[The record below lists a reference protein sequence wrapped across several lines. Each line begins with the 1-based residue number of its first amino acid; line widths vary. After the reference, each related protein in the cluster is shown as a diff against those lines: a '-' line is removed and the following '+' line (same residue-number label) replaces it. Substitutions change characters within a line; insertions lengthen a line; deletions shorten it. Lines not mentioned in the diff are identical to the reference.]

1 MWLRRDG
8 GVGMEPA
15 VGLPLGVNEYAPLG
29 ISTVS
34 SSTSPLA
41 RAAAGARRLH
51 FQSSEIC
58 CQVRGARRQCSGR
71 VTEATALEVILGVS
85 LRSLLLA
92 HRPFF
97 GSRGAGGF
105 LRGGTGLLF
114 QRKNRWASNHPW
126 IISGGFKNSL
136 SRLSCMLSFA

>member
-71 VTEATALEVILGVS
+71 VTEATALEE
-85 LRSLLLA
+85 
-92 HRPFF
+92 
-97 GSRGAGGF
+97 
-105 LRGGTGLLF
+105 
-114 QRKNRWASNHPW
+114 
-126 IISGGFKNSL
+126 
-136 SRLSCMLSFA
+136 SFACTSTFLWVAWCWRISEGGDWLAFPA